1 MTTSIETATE
11 WTATALRPTA
21 RWVPVAGPGGRTRM
35 QMTWCVPS
43 VDMTQVAPAA

>member
-21 RWVPVAGPGGRTRM
+21 RWVPVTGTEGRTRL
-35 QMTWCVPS
+35 QMTWSVPT
-43 VDMTQVAPAA
+43 VDVAQVASAA